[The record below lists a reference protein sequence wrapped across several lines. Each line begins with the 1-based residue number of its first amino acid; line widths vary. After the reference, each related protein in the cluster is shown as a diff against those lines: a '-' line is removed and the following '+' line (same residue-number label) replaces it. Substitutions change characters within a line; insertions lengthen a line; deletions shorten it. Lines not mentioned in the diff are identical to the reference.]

1 MILTRIQSFVGV
13 LTCVYRGEL
22 VHVGGQ
28 TRPQIHVQWRTH
40 DRCAFYLSVDRDT
53 TSRYGKHYFRRKY
66 ESKSA
71 GVPWLG
77 QPSAKVPIINTFRH
91 TDKNCTL
98 DPFSMY
104 KIKIFKIIRFD
115 HFTFHFEYQVID
127 TPCTSRSTSLIILIY
142 ESSSF
147 TRMAILSN

>member
-1 MILTRIQSFVGV
+1 
-13 LTCVYRGEL
+13 
-22 VHVGGQ
+22 
-28 TRPQIHVQWRTH
+28 
-40 DRCAFYLSVDRDT
+40 
-53 TSRYGKHYFRRKY
+53 
-66 ESKSA
+66 
-71 GVPWLG
+71 
-77 QPSAKVPIINTFRH
+77 
-91 TDKNCTL
+91 
-98 DPFSMY
+98 MY